1 MLTVNLSPRTLHRFE
16 QTAESKDLFFAR
28 NDPAIHKNDKDAT
41 PNEHASP
48 TNEVDSEISDAEID
62 DDIESSRVS
71 RNACKQV
78 LCDESDE
85 DAQLHLRL
93 PVKDKQGNSRIV
105 DGECA
110 ICFSAYEPDDKVVW
124 SGLQCQH
131 AFHADCILPWLAN
144 GKKRCPTC
152 RQWFVPGAGTQI
164 ADQKHEFGG
173 EHLQSEA
180 DASSSE
186 RTVETTQDDSQSHFE
201 NSTIAVGLGTP
212 DNNDQ
217 PVQISLPIDI
227 LDMECG
233 HASDVAPST
242 AMR

>member
-1 MLTVNLSPRTLHRFE
+1 MDPHRRKRLS
-16 QTAESKDLFFAR
+16 S
-28 NDPAIHKNDKDAT
+28 NN
-41 PNEHASP
+41 
-48 TNEVDSEISDAEID
+48 SEINDAEID

-78 LCDESDE
+78 LCDENDE

-110 ICFSAYEPDDKVVW
+110 ICFSVYEPDDKVVW

-152 RQWFVPGAGTQI
+152 RQWFVPGAGIQI
-164 ADQKHEFGG
+164 ADQKTETT
-173 EHLQSEA
+173 
-180 DASSSE
+180 ASSSE

-227 LDMECG
+227 VVDMECG
-233 HASDVAPST
+233 NASDIAPST